1 MESKGNK
8 LAIIV
13 AFYLSK
19 YGKAATIE
27 LGYKTDSQAFT
38 EIGTILDVKKNYIK
52 FRRDEFD
59 PIHPWKKGWV
69 RPMDKR
75 IVSAIEAL
83 QDLEESALRDI
94 VKKILSDNDF
104 RNGEDVQKITNLFK
118 EEKQKKTT
126 EGKYILRG
134 PTGRLAENYFL
145 KHFEENNL
153 PIRGEIID
161 SRDLGCGFD
170 FEIKAKGKSVFVEV
184 KGLAKVAGGILFT
197 NKEWET
203 AKKHREN
210 YYLAIVKGFD
220 TSPEILF
227 LQNPAEKLKAKM
239 SLYTTVQ
246 TSWSVTEKQLAE
258 ING

>member
-19 YGKAATIE
+19 FGKAATIE
-27 LGYKTDSQAFT
+27 LGYQTDSQAFT
-38 EIGTILDVKKNYIK
+38 EIGSILGVKKNYIK

-59 PIHPWKKGWV
+59 PINPWKKGWV
-69 RPMDKR
+69 RQMDKR
-75 IVSAIEAL
+75 IVNAIEAL
-83 QDLEESALRDI
+83 QDLEESALREI
-94 VKKILSDNDF
+94 VKKILIDVDY
-104 RNGEDVQKITNLFK
+104 RDGEEIQKITNLFK
-118 EEKQKKTT
+118 EEKHKKTT
-126 EGKYILRG
+126 KEKYILRG
-134 PTGRLAENYFL
+134 PTGRFAENYFL

-153 PIRGEIID
+153 PVPGDIID
-161 SRDLGCGFD
+161 SRDLGSGYD
-170 FEIKAKGKSVFVEV
+170 FEIKAKMKSVFVEV
-184 KGLAKVAGGILFT
+184 KGLAKIAGGILFT

-203 AKKHREN
+203 AKKHRED
-210 YYLAIVKGFD
+210 YYLAIVKDVD
-220 TSPEILF
+220 TAPKIFF

-258 ING
+258 IND